1 VRGQL
6 GVWETHRLLLGGMP
20 IVVVTCNS
28 VARRREEVDRV
39 LIQTRRWT
47 AEDRL
52 RLIQGLLT
60 PEIRLRLLAEEVRGQ
75 GRPRDERR
83 IDVVVNRAV
92 RRVRRARAR

>member
-1 VRGQL
+1 
-6 GVWETHRLLLGGMP
+6 MP
-20 IVVVTCNS
+20 IVVVACNS

-39 LIQTRRWT
+39 LILTRRWT

-60 PEIRLRLLAEEVRGQ
+60 PEIRLRLLAEQVRGQ

>member
-1 VRGQL
+1 
-6 GVWETHRLLLGGMP
+6 MP

>member
-1 VRGQL
+1 
-6 GVWETHRLLLGGMP
+6 MP
-20 IVVVTCNS
+20 IVVVACNS

>member
-1 VRGQL
+1 
-6 GVWETHRLLLGGMP
+6 MP

-52 RLIQGLLT
+52 RLIQGLLA
-60 PEIRLRLLAEEVRGQ
+60 PEIRLRLLAEQVRCQ

>member
-1 VRGQL
+1 
-6 GVWETHRLLLGGMP
+6 MP

-60 PEIRLRLLAEEVRGQ
+60 PEIRLRLLAEQVRGQ

>member
-1 VRGQL
+1 
-6 GVWETHRLLLGGMP
+6 
-20 IVVVTCNS
+20 VVACNS

>member
-1 VRGQL
+1 
-6 GVWETHRLLLGGMP
+6 MP

-39 LIQTRRWT
+39 LIQIRRWT

-60 PEIRLRLLAEEVRGQ
+60 PEIRLRLLAEQVRGQ

>member
-1 VRGQL
+1 
-6 GVWETHRLLLGGMP
+6 MP
-20 IVVVTCNS
+20 IVVVTCNA

-39 LIQTRRWT
+39 LIQARRWT

-52 RLIQGLLT
+52 RPIQGLLT
-60 PEIRLRLLAEEVRGQ
+60 PEIRQRMLAEQVRGQ

>member
-1 VRGQL
+1 L
-6 GVWETHRLLLGGMP
+6 GDADRHGKR
-20 IVVVTCNS
+20 CNS
-28 VARRREEVDRV
+28 VASRREEVDRV

-60 PEIRLRLLAEEVRGQ
+60 PEIRLRMLAEQVRGQ

-83 IDVVVNRAV
+83 IDV
-92 RRVRRARAR
+92 